1 MKVNKK
7 ILFNRIKTRCPIE
20 FYANNIAFFKSYA
33 FVAIES
39 FDIGHLDE

>member
-7 ILFNRIKTRCPIE
+7 ILFNRKTTCPIE